1 MLVGNMPSSILI
13 ARVTALQRTGPSTPT
28 LPTPDRKEIIRR
40 REIKVSFSNPP
51 VGNDLPP
58 KLSAP
63 VGHRGI
69 LAEVRAPYPLRPTR
83 TNIATPRAEQNP
95 VKPSEANQAS
105 SLSPAPSKP
114 IPIAQERG
122 TMTRGYL
129 GGRPQPITEL
139 AWLSS
144 FDFKPNRGGS
154 SGRNSG
160 QESGQAS
167 RMNSR
172 SRPPSIAAR
181 SVSLAM
187 STHHANSDRKGSQED
202 DHRGSDPG
210 PSLHDE

>member
-1 MLVGNMPSSILI
+1 M
-13 ARVTALQRTGPSTPT
+13 TALQRTGPPTPT
-28 LPTPDRKEIIRR
+28 QLAPDRKEVRR
-40 REIKVSFSNPP
+40 REVKVSFSNPP

-69 LAEVRAPYPLRPTR
+69 LAEVRAPYPPRPPR
-83 TNIATPRAEQNP
+83 TNIQNPRAEHNL
-95 VKPSEANQAS
+95 VKPLDANQGT
-105 SLSPAPSKP
+105 SLSPAPPKP

-129 GGRPQPITEL
+129 GGRPPPLTEC

-144 FDFKPNRGGS
+144 FDFKQNRGGG

-160 QESGQAS
+160 QESGHAS
-167 RMNSR
+167 RLNSR
-172 SRPPSIAAR
+172 SRAPSIATR

-187 STHHANSDRKGSQED
+187 STHNGDRDRKGSQED
-202 DHRGSDPG
+202 DHRDSELG
-210 PSLHDE
+210 PPLHDE

>member
-1 MLVGNMPSSILI
+1 MGNVQSHVLILPM
-13 ARVTALQRTGPSTPT
+13 TTLQRTGPSTPT
-28 LPTPDRKEIIRR
+28 QPTPEHKEVRR
-40 REIKVSFSNPP
+40 REVKISFSNPP

-69 LAEVRAPYPLRPTR
+69 LAEVRAPYPLRTPR
-83 TNIATPRAEQNP
+83 TNVPNPRTERDL
-95 VKPSEANQAS
+95 VKPSEPTQGS

-160 QESGQAS
+160 QESGHAS
-167 RMNSR
+167 RLNSR
-172 SRPPSIAAR
+172 SRAPSLANR

-187 STHHANSDRKGSQED
+187 STHHGNGDRKGSQED
-202 DHRGSDPG
+202 DHRDNDLG

>member
-1 MLVGNMPSSILI
+1 MTSQ
-13 ARVTALQRTGPSTPT
+13 QRTGPSTPT
-28 LPTPDRKEIIRR
+28 QLTPEHKEVRR
-40 REIKVSFSNPP
+40 REVKISFSNPP

-69 LAEVRAPYPLRPTR
+69 LAEVRAPYPLQP
-83 TNIATPRAEQNP
+83 PRAHVPNP
-95 VKPSEANQAS
+95 RTERDLVKPPEANQGS
-105 SLSPAPSKP
+105 CSLSPAPSKP

-139 AWLSS
+139 AWISS
-144 FDFKPNRGGS
+144 LDIKPNRGGS

-160 QESGQAS
+160 QESGHAS
-167 RMNSR
+167 RINSR
-172 SRPPSIAAR
+172 SRAPSLADR

-187 STHHANSDRKGSQED
+187 STHHGNGDGKGSQED
-202 DHRGSDPG
+202 EHRDSNLG